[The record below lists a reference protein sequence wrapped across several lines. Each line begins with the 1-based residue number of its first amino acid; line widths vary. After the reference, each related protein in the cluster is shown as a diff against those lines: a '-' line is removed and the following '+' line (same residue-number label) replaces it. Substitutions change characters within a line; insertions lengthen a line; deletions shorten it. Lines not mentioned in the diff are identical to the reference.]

1 MTDGL
6 TPSPW
11 LPPAFIRLGR
21 LSVCDPPRIHRSFRP
36 NFCLGARGQR
46 EPITRKIRHIGSS
59 LSSSDRFGKT
69 STFDAPTF
77 VSTPSTNL
85 LQLQIY
91 QTNPLRLFVIS
102 FFSSFSC
109 RPQVQTVT
117 SSLLNIL
124 SIMRV
129 SSALLQV
136 VLLWASTLSS
146 SAFAP
151 SSTRRFASSTSS
163 SLNSKYK
170 VFIDGE
176 AGTTGLQVRGRIEAR
191 DDLEIISPPD
201 ELRKDEETR
210 KALINEADVVILC
223 T

>member
-1 MTDGL
+1 
-6 TPSPW
+6 
-11 LPPAFIRLGR
+11 
-21 LSVCDPPRIHRSFRP
+21 
-36 NFCLGARGQR
+36 
-46 EPITRKIRHIGSS
+46 
-59 LSSSDRFGKT
+59 
-69 STFDAPTF
+69 
-77 VSTPSTNL
+77 
-85 LQLQIY
+85 
-91 QTNPLRLFVIS
+91 
-102 FFSSFSC
+102 
-109 RPQVQTVT
+109 
-117 SSLLNIL
+117 
-124 SIMRV
+124 MRV

-136 VLLWASTLSS
+136 VLLWASTSSS

-151 SSTRRFASSTSS
+151 SRSIQQSRRFASSTSS